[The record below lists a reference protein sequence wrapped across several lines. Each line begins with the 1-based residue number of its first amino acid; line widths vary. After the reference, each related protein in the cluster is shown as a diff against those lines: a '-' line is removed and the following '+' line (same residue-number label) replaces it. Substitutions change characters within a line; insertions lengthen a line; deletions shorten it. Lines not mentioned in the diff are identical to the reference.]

1 MSAWWYRSV
10 RGRWRRPLSGST
22 IRTRIALVYGGVFL
36 VLGGGLLTVV
46 NLLSTAGTQTEAA
59 EIAARV
65 TPAQVGPVRPSPA
78 LQPPSVTWLVGER
91 QIEPYTVNQVADNVT
106 HAASDEMV
114 FWSVVALLVM
124 AACAVGVGWWTAGRV
139 LRPVHAMTAKA
150 RRLSER
156 TLHER
161 IGARGPDDELKELSD
176 TLDDLLGRLQKA
188 FDSQRRFIANASHE
202 LRTPLATQRTAIQ
215 VGLDDACTA
224 EELARTKETLLD
236 NNRRSEK
243 LIEGLLV
250 LARSERE
257 VDDLEPVDL
266 GEAVAE
272 ETVRCGGDVSLTVKD
287 AETVRGNRLLLGQLV
302 GNLLANAVTYNVPG
316 GTVDVEVTGAV
327 LVVRNTGPEV
337 AAADVPALFE
347 PFRRGEGRDRMGRGA
362 GLGLSIVRSIA
373 EAHGGTVDAEP
384 GGAGGGLV
392 VTVRLPVRES
402 LRGPAREPVEAT
414 GRARRAGSA
423 GQAGQAGLAGSAG
436 QVGQAGLAGSAEAE
450 VPEIRGRRVSVG

>member
-1 MSAWWYRSV
+1 MSPAASARA
-10 RGRWRRPLSGST
+10 RWLRPLTGST

-36 VLGGGLLTVV
+36 VLGGCLLTIV
-46 NLLSTAGTQTEAA
+46 NLLSNAGTQTEAA

-65 TPAQVGPVRPSPA
+65 APAQVAPA
-78 LQPPSVTWLVGER
+78 VQPQSVTRLIGEQ
-91 QIEPYTVNQVADNVT
+91 QIAPVTVTQVADNVT
-106 HAASDEMV
+106 NAASDEMV

-139 LRPVHAMTAKA
+139 LRPVHAMTDKA

-156 TLHER
+156 NLHER
-161 IGARGPDDELKELSD
+161 ISARGPDDELKELSD
-176 TLDDLLGRLQKA
+176 TLDALLARLQKA

-215 VGLDDACTA
+215 VGLDDLCSPD
-224 EELARTKETLLD
+224 ELARTKETLLD

-302 GNLLANAVTYNVPG
+302 GNLLANAVSYNVPG

-373 EAHGGTVDAEP
+373 EAHGGTVDAVP
-384 GGAGGGLV
+384 GGDGGGLV
-392 VTVRLPVRES
+392 VTVTLPVQRPE
-402 LRGPAREPVEAT
+402 PA
-414 GRARRAGSA
+414 
-423 GQAGQAGLAGSAG
+423 
-436 QVGQAGLAGSAEAE
+436 
-450 VPEIRGRRVSVG
+450 PEGRGRRASGDDHHR